1 MLCLIKICQVKNNEM
16 NLRRA
21 LNKKQPKES
30 QVKKAAE
37 AMFGPIGKKENL
49 KQRLLI
55 LKHKK
60 KLSQKE
66 LKLKESWFT

>member
-1 MLCLIKICQVKNNEM
+1 MSEVKNFEM

-21 LNKKQPKES
+21 LNKKQQPKES

-37 AMFGPIGKKENL
+37 AMFGPIGKRKKNL

-55 LKHKK
+55 LNTRK
-60 KLSQKE
+60 KLMRRYYE
-66 LKLKESWFT
+66 I